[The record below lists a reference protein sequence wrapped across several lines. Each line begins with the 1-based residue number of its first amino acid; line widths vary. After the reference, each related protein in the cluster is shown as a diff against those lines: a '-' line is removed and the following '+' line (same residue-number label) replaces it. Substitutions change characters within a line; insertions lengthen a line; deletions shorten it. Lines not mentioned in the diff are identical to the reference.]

1 MNELQCL
8 KDVGNHAWAVCSMFM
23 VEDEAVCLAD
33 CVKCLCGVDWMSV
46 DMVGDE
52 RKIPME
58 EASPVVLREA

>member
-1 MNELQCL
+1 
-8 KDVGNHAWAVCSMFM
+8 MFM

-46 DMVGDE
+46 DLVGDE
-52 RKIPME
+52 REIPME